1 MTFIDMLK
9 NIELLIL
16 GDSKQTV
23 KKKKSTP
30 ANKESNKNKKT
41 KLLKQSV

>member
-1 MTFIDMLK
+1 MNFIDMLK

-16 GDSKQTV
+16 GDNNQPS

-30 ANKESNKNKKT
+30 SNKESNKNKKT
-41 KLLKQSV
+41 

>member
-16 GDSKQTV
+16 GDNKQTS

-41 KLLKQSV
+41 KSPKQSV